1 MVSRVASPR
10 QTGRRPPPRFWRRQ
24 APRKAEPTRTASRQT
39 PAADMRA
46 EGTLGGVNQAGVEVG
61 GVQGVQNGL
70 EGLHLAGG
78 VVGDGAQVGVS
89 TGDGHVGQ
97 ILVDGQQLLPFPGRK
112 PPQPIPVSMRTWA
125 SAWTPQGPRPQR

>member
-1 MVSRVASPR
+1 MCIRDSPC
-10 QTGRRPPPRFWRRQ
+10 GGH
-24 APRKAEPTRTASRQT
+24 
-39 PAADMRA
+39 
-46 EGTLGGVNQAGVEVG
+46 EGGGTGGVNQAGVEVG

-97 ILVDGQQLLPFPGRK
+97 ILVA
-112 PPQPIPVSMRTWA
+112 VSYTHLIDKK
-125 SAWTPQGPRPQR
+125 